1 MPTALIYM
9 RSDGTDTDPFNV
21 PTLSDTAG
29 ATTPELL
36 ATNFP
41 DQVLSFTFSENV
53 LEGMNFTYTNN
64 ITDLPAPL
72 SDGTRRI
79 NKQENGLSGVTLS
92 INGVFSNPK
101 TLNTDIAKLKLI
113 ASRIQLDAKHI
124 YGKIGFFSPN
134 ASEFNL
140 DPNATSALNATIGFT
155 VSSFKIGYVGQEN
168 TRYGFSVILSFG
180 GTYTSPLDT

>member
-1 MPTALIYM
+1 MPTALIYY
-9 RSDGTDTDPFNV
+9 RDPDNN
-21 PTLSDTAG
+21 TLSDDAG

-41 DQVLSFTFSENV
+41 DQVLSFTFSDNV
-53 LEGMNFTYTNN
+53 LEGMNFSYVNN

-79 NKQENGLSGVTLS
+79 NKQENGLSSVILS

-101 TLNTDIAKLKLI
+101 TLNSDIAKLKLI
-113 ASRIQLDAKHI
+113 ASRVNLDEKHI
-124 YGKIGFFSPN
+124 YGNVGFYSPN

-140 DPNATSALNATIGFT
+140 DPNATTGSKATIGFT
-155 VSSFKIGYVGQEN
+155 VTSFKIGYVGQEN
-168 TRYGFSVILSFG
+168 TRYGFSVVLSFG
-180 GTYTSPLDT
+180 GTYTSPLPT